1 MQKLKNWIDLVKQR
15 RIDNEY
21 DLMLPIVADEGDGK
35 STLILQLIGLWHDKI
50 ERGTDPESI
59 FERIAW
65 GERDEFKRLA
75 VESQRKDVI
84 AAPDAARILY
94 KKDAMDPDQREL
106 EKDLLDIRTHEFLFL
121 LGFQWWNDIPTMLQ
135 ERRAKQLLRIPRRGV
150 VEGYN
155 RNSLDEKLS
164 MDDKKWPE
172 PDMRDSFPSLEGTKV
187 WEEYQKL
194 DRKKKRE
201 RIAPDDDEDE
211 EPEVDVRSIV
221 DEIMAEGLEPVVA
234 IHGGNKNP
242 YIAKELIELNYG
254 LSARNAKKAKLLLEQ
269 QSGDLSQYVEEA

>member
-1 MQKLKNWIDLVKQR
+1 
-15 RIDNEY
+15 
-21 DLMLPIVADEGDGK
+21 
-35 STLILQLIGLWHDKI
+35 
-50 ERGTDPESI
+50 
-59 FERIAW
+59 
-65 GERDEFKRLA
+65 
-75 VESQRKDVI
+75 
-84 AAPDAARILY
+84 
-94 KKDAMDPDQREL
+94 
-106 EKDLLDIRTHEFLFL
+106 
-121 LGFQWWNDIPTMLQ
+121 
-135 ERRAKQLLRIPRRGV
+135 
-150 VEGYN
+150 
-155 RNSLDEKLS
+155 
-164 MDDKKWPE
+164 
-172 PDMRDSFPSLEGTKV
+172 FPSLEGTKV

-242 YIAKELIELNYG
+242 YIAKELIGLNYG